1 MLKRDKKAEFLEIGI
16 VSMKYQFTTDTNY
29 NKNPLSKSK
38 YNQLMELQAND
49 PIKVME
55 DDDSKISWWMF
66 QEEFF
71 IEDEELNADD
81 LKAFALKGFR
91 KNKKQPYGL
100 KIEKTEA
107 RDNKEKITHRKAAED
122 AEKNV
127 KKYED

>member
-81 LKAFALKGFR
+81 LKAFAIKGFR
-91 KNKKQPYGL
+91 KNKK
-100 KIEKTEA
+100 
-107 RDNKEKITHRKAAED
+107 
-122 AEKNV
+122 
-127 KKYED
+127 